1 MGLLPLV
8 KKLGFV
14 FLLVSATKESFH
26 FCFVGRPSIL
36 IYIQDDTHQ
45 ELVERRIHEHER
57 ILRMNSRDYG
67 HFSPKHKLHRPPSKL
82 IPN

>member
-1 MGLLPLV
+1 MGLLPLM

-14 FLLVSATKESFH
+14 FLLVSAFALSSA
-26 FCFVGRPSIL
+26 GRPSIV
-36 IYIQDDTHQ
+36 IYSQDDNNQ
-45 ELVERRIHEHER
+45 ELVERIHEHER

-67 HFSPKHKLHRPPSKL
+67 HFSPTPRLVRPPFKL

>member
-8 KKLGFV
+8 KKLGFI
-14 FLLVSATKESFH
+14 FLLVSASAFALSSA
-26 FCFVGRPSIL
+26 GRPSIL
-36 IYIQDDTHQ
+36 IYSQDDNH
-45 ELVERRIHEHER
+45 EVVERRIHEHER

-67 HFSPKHKLHRPPSKL
+67 HFSPKPKLVRPPFKL

>member
-1 MGLLPLV
+1 MGLLHLV
-8 KKLGFV
+8 KKLSFV
-14 FLLVSATKESFH
+14 FLLVSASAFALSSA
-26 FCFVGRPSIL
+26 GRPSII
-36 IYIQDDTHQ
+36 IYSQDDNHQ

>member
-14 FLLVSATKESFH
+14 FLLVSASAFALSYA
-26 FCFVGRPSIL
+26 GRPSIL
-36 IYIQDDTHQ
+36 IYSQDDNHQ

>member
-1 MGLLPLV
+1 MYLLQFV

-14 FLLVSATKESFH
+14 CLLVSATMFAFSSA
-26 FCFVGRPSIL
+26 GRPSIL
-36 IYIQDDTHQ
+36 IYSQDDIHQ

-67 HFSPKHKLHRPPSKL
+67 QFSPTPKLVRPPSKL

>member
-14 FLLVSATKESFH
+14 FLLVSAFALSFA
-26 FCFVGRPSIL
+26 GRPSIL

-45 ELVERRIHEHER
+45 ELVEGRIHEHER

>member
-1 MGLLPLV
+1 MGLLPLM

-14 FLLVSATKESFH
+14 FLLVSAFALSSA
-26 FCFVGRPSIL
+26 GRPSIL
-36 IYIQDDTHQ
+36 IYSQDDNQ
-45 ELVERRIHEHER
+45 ELVERIHEHER

-67 HFSPKHKLHRPPSKL
+67 HFSPTPRLVRPPFKL

>member
-1 MGLLPLV
+1 MGLLPLI

-14 FLLVSATKESFH
+14 FLLVSAFALSS
-26 FCFVGRPSIL
+26 CGGRPSIL
-36 IYIQDDTHQ
+36 IYSHDDNNQ
-45 ELVERRIHEHER
+45 ELVERRMREHER

-67 HFSPKHKLHRPPSKL
+67 HFTPTPKLVRPPFKL

>member
-1 MGLLPLV
+1 MGLLPLM

-14 FLLVSATKESFH
+14 FLLVSAFALSSAGLFLT
-26 FCFVGRPSIL
+26 PSSTYLYIL
-36 IYIQDDTHQ
+36 LCSICGQ
-45 ELVERRIHEHER
+45 LVERIHEHER

-67 HFSPKHKLHRPPSKL
+67 HFSPTPRLVRPPFKL

>member
-1 MGLLPLV
+1 MGLLPLM
-8 KKLGFV
+8 KKLAFV
-14 FLLVSATKESFH
+14 FLLVSAFALSSA
-26 FCFVGRPSIL
+26 GRPSIL
-36 IYIQDDTHQ
+36 IYSQDDNNQ

-67 HFSPKHKLHRPPSKL
+67 HFSPTPRLVRPPFKL

>member
-1 MGLLPLV
+1 MGLLPLM

-14 FLLVSATKESFH
+14 FLLVSA
-26 FCFVGRPSIL
+26 FVLSSAGRPSIL
-36 IYIQDDTHQ
+36 IYSQDDNNQ
-45 ELVERRIHEHER
+45 ELVERIHEHER

-67 HFSPKHKLHRPPSKL
+67 HFSPTPRLVRPPFKL

>member
-8 KKLGFV
+8 KKLGFI
-14 FLLVSATKESFH
+14 FLLISASALALSSA
-26 FCFVGRPSIL
+26 GRPSIL
-36 IYIQDDTHQ
+36 IYSEEDNNQ
-45 ELVERRIHEHER
+45 EVVERRIHEHER

-67 HFSPKHKLHRPPSKL
+67 HFSPKPKLVRPPFKL